1 MSFVVCLLCACGL
14 HSDPFGDVRGVERLR
29 TTAWSPF
36 CPRLCCD
43 SPGVGCHSPSLD
55 LVFGRLSRRGQWY
68 SGWNANSIS
77 SEFGLQKSSLFPA
90 PPLTPWAPPGEEMSL
105 LLCWSQGGDLQ
116 WGAVLS
122 SHIPPRPARPRD
134 HRCLQGDAGN
144 TLGGDQPWHVAFR
157 AASMGKLCQL
167 GQG

>member
-1 MSFVVCLLCACGL
+1 MSFVVCLLRACGL
-14 HSDPFGDVRGVERLR
+14 HSDPFGDMRGVERSC

-43 SPGVGCHSPSLD
+43 SPGEECHSPSLD
-55 LVFGRLSRRGQWY
+55 LVFGRVSCHGQWY

-77 SEFGLQKSSLFPA
+77 SEFGLQKSSLFSA
-90 PPLTPWAPPGEEMSL
+90 PLTPRAPPGEEMSL

-122 SHIPPRPARPRD
+122 SHIPPRPARPHD